1 MYALVVDDSKPVRS
15 ILTRVLEGLQFRCHE
30 AGNGVEALD
39 QLVRMPRPT
48 LVTLNRH
55 MPEMD
60 GFELLGRLRRSTQ
73 FRDLTVVMISTDCD
87 EASIMAAKTLG
98 ANDFVAKPFTPS
110 DFIGRLRSLGV
121 ISGTPPLLQ
130 PPQADAAVLS
140 TAPSLTNSPE
150 FRTAPAS
157 PIRLLLV
164 DDSATIRGLLSKT
177 LSAQPGL
184 KVVGT
189 APNGEKALAFLAEQA
204 VDVVLLDIEMPV
216 MDGLETLRHLRLL
229 HPRLPVVMFS
239 SLTER
244 GAKAT
249 LEALVAGAN
258 DYVAKPTGGDAA
270 TIVTRIES
278 DLIPKLR
285 AVHRPAKDSSNRPPP
300 HADLAKPSVPA
311 VPVRHKDHGE
321 QTGVIVVAVS
331 TGGPS
336 ALAEVLPQFV
346 GPETPPVLIVQHMPR
361 EFTKHLTER
370 LAKSC
375 NHPVSEAV
383 DGQPLSK
390 GDVVL
395 APGGIHIE
403 IVKGRTGCHLAYNH
417 GPPENSC
424 RPSADVLFRS
434 AAAAFGNE
442 TLALVL
448 TGMGSD
454 GLLGS
459 RAISTVGGTVI
470 TQDEPTSIVWGM
482 PGQVVRAGLAH
493 AVLPLDRIGSDIAM
507 RLRRQRH

>member
-1 MYALVVDDSKPVRS
+1 M
-15 ILTRVLEGLQFRCHE
+15 
-30 AGNGVEALD
+30 
-39 QLVRMPRPT
+39 
-48 LVTLNRH
+48 
-55 MPEMD
+55 
-60 GFELLGRLRRSTQ
+60 
-73 FRDLTVVMISTDCD
+73 
-87 EASIMAAKTLG
+87 
-98 ANDFVAKPFTPS
+98 
-110 DFIGRLRSLGV
+110 
-121 ISGTPPLLQ
+121 
-130 PPQADAAVLS
+130 
-140 TAPSLTNSPE
+140 
-150 FRTAPAS
+150 
-157 PIRLLLV
+157 
-164 DDSATIRGLLSKT
+164 
-177 LSAQPGL
+177 
-184 KVVGT
+184 
-189 APNGEKALAFLAEQA
+189 
-204 VDVVLLDIEMPV
+204 
-216 MDGLETLRHLRLL
+216 
-229 HPRLPVVMFS
+229 
-239 SLTER
+239 
-244 GAKAT
+244 
-249 LEALVAGAN
+249 
-258 DYVAKPTGGDAA
+258 
-270 TIVTRIES
+270 
-278 DLIPKLR
+278 
-285 AVHRPAKDSSNRPPP
+285 
-300 HADLAKPSVPA
+300 
-311 VPVRHKDHGE
+311 
-321 QTGVIVVAVS
+321 IVVAVS